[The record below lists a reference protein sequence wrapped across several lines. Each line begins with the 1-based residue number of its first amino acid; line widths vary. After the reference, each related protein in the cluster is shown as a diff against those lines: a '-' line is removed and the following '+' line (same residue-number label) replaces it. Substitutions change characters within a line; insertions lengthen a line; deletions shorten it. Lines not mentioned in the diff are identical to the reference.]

1 MKKIFTILIF
11 LTLQYACFGETVLQG
26 GVSMDIDGARAAAFD
41 NVSGN
46 VSKDLIL
53 ANLIDPNYEENMNA
67 ILNGQID
74 LKDRELC
81 KFSTGIYGVR
91 YKNDPYRAF
100 ITQKTENST
109 TRTKKAGLNTRTTS
123 QLMTSTEISSEV
135 HITSQ
140 NMNNISSTSP
150 KTSPRTGS
158 GTRVMIKTAMLK
170 PPGGIIDTLAQ
181 RRG

>member
-11 LTLQYACFGETVLQG
+11 LTLQCACFGETVLQG

-100 ITQKTENST
+100 YYTKDGKLDYTDKKSRLEYPHNVATYDLNGNLIGSAYYISKYEQYIFDKSKNLT
-109 TRTKKAGLNTRTTS
+109 THWVGNTGYDKNGNVKAS
-123 QLMTSTEISSEV
+123 
-135 HITSQ
+135 
-140 NMNNISSTSP
+140 
-150 KTSPRTGS
+150 
-158 GTRVMIKTAMLK
+158 
-170 PPGGIIDTLAQ
+170 
-181 RRG
+181 RRYY